1 MTTSVIITKDIRNK
15 LKEMSSNVFAQK
27 YVDKT
32 AFPLEDFIRE
42 YKRCQKDF
50 KDCFNPCIIHG
61 YGIMTGIK
69 KELGQRYEI
78 LKLFMEN

>member
-1 MTTSVIITKDIRNK
+1 MTNSIIITKDIRNK

-32 AFPLEDFIRE
+32 SFPILEFTNE
-42 YKRCQKDF
+42 YKRCCRDF
-50 KDCFNPCIIHG
+50 RDCYNPLIIQNSTV
-61 YGIMTGIK
+61 IEIK